1 MIQQNTG
8 GVGSRRHQM
17 FPVLTPIQVEAAS
30 RFASGPPRVFASGE
44 TVFATG
50 DRNVP
55 VWLVCW
61 LYAHGVRGRVRKIH
75 WVEVERYS
83 QVRSRTAASWTR
95 MLG

>member
-55 VWLVCW
+55 VWLVLDGCL
-61 LYAHGVRGRVRKIH
+61 LYT
-75 WVEVERYS
+75 S
-83 QVRSRTAASWTR
+83 DAADE
-95 MLG
+95 